1 MASEKD
7 IPKSQTRQTDSSAT
21 PAARRTKAKAAGK
34 VDAADH
40 FEQLR
45 KAVSRAPTGPGCYLW
60 KNERDEVLYVG
71 KAVNLKSRLRN
82 YVSASFDN
90 SRTYWLM
97 QLARSFETILTDT
110 EKEALILEA
119 NLVKKIQ
126 PRFNVRL
133 KDDKRYPY
141 ICVSLSEP
149 FPQIFMT
156 RTIREDGN
164 AYFGP
169 YTDVRATRNMIAL
182 IHKIFPIRKV
192 RQKLPLK
199 KPGRPCMNFH
209 IKRCLGPC
217 QGTVPEEEYRRI
229 VDEIVLFLEGK
240 REILENIVIA
250 RMQEYSAAEEYET
263 AAIYRDML
271 MNIRSATENQN
282 VVQSGPSGAT
292 IENQDILALARR
304 DDHGQIALLE
314 IRGGRLL
321 GRKSFPLQ
329 GLKGAVSGAARTKAE
344 KTNQLNAAG
353 QTTDGDLEAELDA
366 DDSEVIEAF
375 LRDHY
380 LGASQ
385 LPAQIVVPVNF
396 KGRKLFEAALSDR
409 AERKIKVGPSRAPQI
424 KSLLKLATRNAE
436 LLLSERLM
444 ATRMRDRETALT
456 DLETMLHLD
465 AAPAVMECYDIS
477 HFQGSQTVASG
488 IMFVDGAP
496 HKAGYRHYRIRS
508 LEKPGDINDPA
519 SIREAVGRRIQRLLN
534 EDRSLP
540 DLILIDGGATQ
551 LHAAC
556 EAAAAIGAG
565 ELPIVSIAKERE
577 EIYLPGESIPRSFDP
592 NRPGMRLLRQ
602 MRDEAHRFA
611 ITHHRSSR
619 NKQTLRH
626 VLDDVPDIGPARKKA
641 LLKHFAGEQSIAEA
655 SVDDLSAVSGIGPEL
670 ARKIRECLDRRAA
683 DAPSF
688 TRS

>member
-1 MASEKD
+1 MARGIKDSETGAPGD
-7 IPKSQTRQTDSSAT
+7 DSGANPS
-21 PAARRTKAKAAGK
+21 G
-34 VDAADH
+34 DH
-40 FEQLR
+40 LVALR
-45 KAVSRAPTGPGCYLW
+45 KLVATAPTTPGCYLW
-60 KNERDEVLYVG
+60 KNERDEVLYIG
-71 KAVNLKSRLRN
+71 KAINLRSRLRN
-82 YVSASFDN
+82 YVSNSLDN

-149 FPQIFMT
+149 FPQIFIT
-156 RTIREDGN
+156 RMIRDDGN

-199 KPGRPCMNFH
+199 KPIRPCMNFH

-217 QGTVPEEEYRRI
+217 QGTVPEEEYRKI

-240 REILENIVIA
+240 REILENIVIT
-250 RMQEYSAAEEYET
+250 RMQEYSASEEYET

-282 VVQSGPSGAT
+282 VVQNGPAGAT

-329 GLKGAVSGAARTKAE
+329 GLKGVS
-344 KTNQLNAAG
+344 NAGPDEDVDAG
-353 QTTDGDLEAELDA
+353 DA
-366 DDSEVIEAF
+366 EVIEAF
-375 LRDHY
+375 LRDYY

-385 LPAQIVVPVNF
+385 LPSQIVVPVNF
-396 KGRKLFEAALSDR
+396 KGRKLFEAALTDR
-409 AERKIKVGPSRAPQI
+409 AERKIRVGPSRAPQI
-424 KSLLKLATRNAE
+424 KSLMRLATRNAE
-436 LLLSERLM
+436 LLLSERLL
-444 ATRMRDRETALT
+444 ATRMRDREKALA
-456 DLETMLHLD
+456 DLESMFALN
-465 AAPAVMECYDIS
+465 APPAVMECYDIS
-477 HFQGSQTVASG
+477 HFQGAQTVASG

-508 LEKPGDINDPA
+508 LEQPGDINDPA
-519 SIREAVGRRIQRLLN
+519 SIREAVARRLQRLLN
-534 EDRSLP
+534 ENRALP
-540 DLILIDGGATQ
+540 DMILIDGGATQ

-556 EAAAAIGAG
+556 EAAAALGAG
-565 ELPIVSIAKERE
+565 DLPIISLAKERE
-577 EIYLPGESIPRSFDP
+577 EIYLPGDTTPHTFDP
-592 NRPGMRLLRQ
+592 NRSGMRLLRQ

-626 VLDDVPDIGPARKKA
+626 VLDGVPDIGPTRKKA
-641 LLKHFAGEQSIAEA
+641 ILKHFAGEHPIAEA
-655 SVDDLSAVSGIGPEL
+655 TVDELSEVAGIGPEL
-670 ARKIRECLDRRAA
+670 AKKIRNYLDQVPAV
-683 DAPSF
+683 PG
-688 TRS
+688 RS

>member
-1 MASEKD
+1 MARSSPNSKKSTSE
-7 IPKSQTRQTDSSAT
+7 PADSGSRDDHLAEL
-21 PAARRTKAKAAGK
+21 RRLVA
-34 VDAADH
+34 
-40 FEQLR
+40 
-45 KAVSRAPTGPGCYLW
+45 RAPTSPGCYLW
-60 KNERDEVLYVG
+60 KNERNEILYIG
-71 KAVNLKSRLRN
+71 KAVNLRSRLRN
-82 YVSASFDN
+82 YVSGSFEHG
-90 SRTYWLM
+90 RTYWLM
-97 QLARSFETILTDT
+97 QLARSFETILTET

-149 FPQIFMT
+149 FPQIFIT

-192 RQKLPLK
+192 QQKLPLK

-217 QGTVPEEEYRRI
+217 QGTVPEAEYRKI

-240 REILENIVIA
+240 REILENIVIT
-250 RMQEYSAAEEYET
+250 RMREYSENEEYET

-271 MNIRSATENQN
+271 ANIRSATESQN
-282 VVQSGPSGAT
+282 VVQTGPAGAT
-292 IENQDILALARR
+292 AENQDILALARR

-329 GLKGAVSGAARTKAE
+329 GLQGVGE
-344 KTNQLNAAG
+344 NA
-353 QTTDGDLEAELDA
+353 DA
-366 DDSEVIEAF
+366 DDAEVIEAF
-375 LRDHY
+375 LRDYY
-380 LGASQ
+380 LGQGQ
-385 LPAQIVVPVNF
+385 LPSRIILPVNI
-396 KGRKLFEAALSDR
+396 KGRRVFEAALKDR
-409 AERKIKVGPSRAPQI
+409 AERRILVGPSRAPQI
-424 KSLLKLATRNAE
+424 KSLMRIATRNAE
-436 LLLSERLM
+436 LLLSERLL
-444 ATRMRDRETALT
+444 ATRMRDREKALA
-456 DLETMLHLD
+456 DLQEMFGLP
-465 AAPAVMECYDIS
+465 APPAVMECYDIS
-477 HFQGSQTVASG
+477 HFQGSETVASG
-488 IMFVDGAP
+488 ILFVDGAP

-508 LEKPGDINDPA
+508 LEKSGDINDPA
-519 SIREAVGRRIQRLLN
+519 SIREAVARRLQRLLN
-534 EDRSLP
+534 ENRTLP

-556 EAAAAIGAG
+556 EAAAALGAG
-565 ELPIVSIAKERE
+565 ELPIVSLAKQRE
-577 EIYLPGESIPRSFDP
+577 EIYLPGETIPRTFDP
-592 NRPGMRLLRQ
+592 NRSGMRVLRQ

-626 VLDDVPDIGPARKKA
+626 VLDGVPDIGPARKKA
-641 LLKHFAGEQSIAEA
+641 LLKHFAGERPITEATVAE
-655 SVDDLSAVSGIGPEL
+655 LSEVAGIGPEL
-670 ARKIRECLDRRAA
+670 ARKIRDYLDAHEESQPQNPA
-683 DAPSF
+683 TNHAESPAPAS
-688 TRS
+688 SS

>member
-1 MASEKD
+1 M
-7 IPKSQTRQTDSSAT
+7 
-21 PAARRTKAKAAGK
+21 AAGK
-34 VDAADH
+34 KHPKTDADRGFKATDVTGPVDHLEA
-40 FEQLR
+40 LR
-45 KAVSRAPTGPGCYLW
+45 KQVSRAPTGPGCYLW

-71 KAVNLKSRLRN
+71 KAVNLRSRLRN
-82 YVSASFDN
+82 YVSDSFDN

-97 QLARSFETILTDT
+97 RLARSFETILTDT

-141 ICVSLSEP
+141 ICVSISEP
-149 FPQIFMT
+149 FPQIFIT
-156 RTIREDGN
+156 RAIRDDGN

-192 RQKLPLK
+192 RQRLPLK

-217 QGTVPEEEYRRI
+217 QGTVPEAEYRKI

-240 REILENIVIA
+240 LEILENIVIA
-250 RMQEYSAAEEYET
+250 RMQEYSAAEEFET

-271 MNIRSATENQN
+271 MNIRSATEDQN
-282 VVQSGPSGAT
+282 VVQSGPAGAA

-329 GLKGAVSGAARTKAE
+329 GLKGASAPRSKGGAKADANPE
-344 KTNQLNAAG
+344 PNEM
-353 QTTDGDLEAELDA
+353 EAEDA
-366 DDSEVIEAF
+366 EVIEAF

-380 LGASQ
+380 LGAGQ
-385 LPAQIVVPVNF
+385 LPSQIVLPMNF
-396 KGRKLFEAALSDR
+396 KGRKLFEATLSER
-409 AERKIKVGPSRAPQI
+409 AERKIRVGPSRAPQI

-436 LLLSERLM
+436 LLLSERLL
-444 ATRMRDRETALT
+444 ATRMRDREKALA
-456 DLETMLHLD
+456 DLEAMLGLS
-465 AAPAVMECYDIS
+465 APPVIMECYDIS
-477 HFQGSQTVASG
+477 HFQGAQTVASG

-508 LEKPGDINDPA
+508 LDRPGDINDPA
-519 SIREAVGRRIQRLLN
+519 SIREAVARRIQRLLN
-534 EDRSLP
+534 EERSLP

-556 EAAAAIGAG
+556 EAATALGAG
-565 ELPIVSIAKERE
+565 KLPIVSLAKERE
-577 EIYLPGESIPRSFDP
+577 EIYLPGETIPRSFDP
-592 NRPGMRLLRQ
+592 NRSGMRLLRQ

-626 VLDDVPDIGPARKKA
+626 VLDGVPDIGPTRKKA
-641 LLKHFAGEQSIAEA
+641 LLKHFAGEQPIAGA
-655 SVDDLSAVSGIGPEL
+655 SVDELSAVAGIGPEL
-670 ARKIRECLDRRAA
+670 AKKIRAYLDQTAA
-683 DAPSF
+683 TGVAP
-688 TRS
+688 TAP

>member
-1 MASEKD
+1 MDRLPVLSEM
-7 IPKSQTRQTDSSAT
+7 PPENPSEYSPETSAGSGLNFENRL
-21 PAARRTKAKAAGK
+21 AA
-34 VDAADH
+34 
-40 FEQLR
+40 LR
-45 KAVSRAPTGPGCYLW
+45 KQVGHAPTGPGCYLW
-60 KNERDEVLYVG
+60 KNERGEVLYVG
-71 KAVNLKSRLRN
+71 KAVNLRSRLRN
-82 YVSASFDN
+82 YVSNSFDH

-97 QLARSFETILTDT
+97 RLARSFETILTDT

-149 FPQIFMT
+149 FPQIFIT
-156 RTIREDGN
+156 RTIRDDGN

-217 QGTVPEEEYRRI
+217 QGTVPEAEYRKI

-240 REILENIVIA
+240 REILENIVIT

-271 MNIRSATENQN
+271 MNIRSATESQN
-282 VVQSGPSGAT
+282 VVQNGPAGAT

-314 IRGGRLL
+314 IRGGRML

-329 GLKGAVSGAARTKAE
+329 GLSGALAGKKKKA
-344 KTNQLNAAG
+344 QPAG
-353 QTTDGDLEAELDA
+353 SGPPESPNPNLEANLDPNTEA
-366 DDSEVIEAF
+366 PDLAAEDSEVIEAF
-375 LRDHY
+375 LRDYY

-385 LPAQIVVPVNF
+385 LPSQIVVPVNF
-396 KGRKLFEAALSDR
+396 KGRKLFEAALSER
-409 AERKIKVGPSRAPQI
+409 AERKIRVGPSRAPQI
-424 KSLLKLATRNAE
+424 KSLSRLATRNAE
-436 LLLSERLM
+436 LLLSERLL
-444 ATRMRDRETALT
+444 ATRMRDREKALA
-456 DLETMLHLD
+456 DLETMLNLN
-465 AAPAVMECYDIS
+465 APPAVMECYDIS
-477 HFQGSQTVASG
+477 HFQGAQTVASG

-508 LEKPGDINDPA
+508 LEKAGDINDPA
-519 SIREAVGRRIQRLLN
+519 SIREAVARRIQRLLN

-556 EAAAAIGAG
+556 EAAAALGA
-565 ELPIVSIAKERE
+565 EDLPIVGLAKERE

-592 NRPGMRLLRQ
+592 NRSGMRLLRQ

-626 VLDDVPDIGPARKKA
+626 ILDGVPDIGPARKQA
-641 LLKHFAGEQSIAEA
+641 LLKHFAGDQPIAEA
-655 SVDDLSAVSGIGPEL
+655 SVEDLSSVAGIGPEL
-670 ARKIRECLDRRAA
+670 AKKIRAYLDEQAA
-683 DAPSF
+683 VPAPSG
-688 TRS
+688 RE